1 MPELTSSYAGTQSKT
16 AIMPSIDPSWIN
28 PPEPSSSTEGSI
40 EPGSQQAQTE
50 KVGNGVLIGAV
61 VGGASFF
68 AAVVVI
74 IILIFR
80 KRRKSSG
87 ESTEEG
93 NKQVGNPV
101 YGISGDEFQMEKPQG
116 NSQQRYQDP
125 PSNGQNNC
133 AAVYS
138 NPDDNYDNYCTV
150 YQTLQKHTPG
160 DPVYQSLE
168 KEIPGLPVYQSLK
181 PAQEKPSDTTGP
193 GFKSI
198 SPEQSTLPNPKSS
211 AIRPLN
217 STSKCPIVIPNP
229 KVGGATGSARPN
241 PYSTGPCQRPG
252 FPQTPR
258 NNDLHE
264 EGADCVST
272 PDPLYIDLERPNCGQ
287 DDDAMYLAPS
297 IKPNYEIGFQNPCV
311 EGDRVYTDLKGPELQ
326 NCPENKPDTTQ
337 EPLYNT
343 LDDPDDEEHSHV
355 RPNSSTYEPLYNVIV
370 KPESAGSRM
379 PGPNK
384 PRHLTGCSNPA
395 YEQTLDFDQPSATSH
410 SLGIQKDSVYEPLR
424 RGPTQEL

>member
-1 MPELTSSYAGTQSKT
+1 M
-16 AIMPSIDPSWIN
+16 
-28 PPEPSSSTEGSI
+28 
-40 EPGSQQAQTE
+40 
-50 KVGNGVLIGAV
+50 
-61 VGGASFF
+61 
-68 AAVVVI
+68 
-74 IILIFR
+74 
-80 KRRKSSG
+80 
-87 ESTEEG
+87 
-93 NKQVGNPV
+93 
-101 YGISGDEFQMEKPQG
+101 
-116 NSQQRYQDP
+116 
-125 PSNGQNNC
+125 
-133 AAVYS
+133 
-138 NPDDNYDNYCTV
+138 
-150 YQTLQKHTPG
+150 
-160 DPVYQSLE
+160 YQSLE
-168 KEIPGLPVYQSLK
+168 KEIPGSPVYQSLK
-181 PAQEKPSDTTGP
+181 PAQEKLSDTTGP

-241 PYSTGPCQRPG
+241 PYSTGPCQ
-252 FPQTPR
+252 TPR

-272 PDPLYIDLERPNCGQ
+272 PDALYIDLERPNCGQ

-297 IKPNYEIGFQNPCV
+297 IKPNYQIGFQNPCV
-311 EGDRVYTDLKGPELQ
+311 EGDQVYTDLKGPEVQ

-337 EPLYNT
+337 EPLYNI
-343 LDDPDDEEHSHV
+343 LDDPEDEEYSHV
-355 RPNSSTYEPLYNVIV
+355 GPNSSTYEQLYNVVV

-410 SLGIQKDSVYEPLR
+410 GLGIQKDSVYEPLR